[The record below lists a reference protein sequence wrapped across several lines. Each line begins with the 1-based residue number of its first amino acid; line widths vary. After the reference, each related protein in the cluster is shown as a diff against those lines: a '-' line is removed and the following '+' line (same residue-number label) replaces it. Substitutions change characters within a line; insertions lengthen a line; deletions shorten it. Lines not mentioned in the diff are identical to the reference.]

1 MGTLFTPASLI
12 VNSTKDD
19 GADIDNDDD
28 DDDDDHELSL
38 LLFVQS
44 LQVMVLKLKKLNNSK
59 VDNNVHRHHVR

>member
-1 MGTLFTPASLI
+1 MGTLFTAASLI

-28 DDDDDHELSL
+28 DDDDQELSL

>member
-12 VNSTKDD
+12 VNSTKYD

-28 DDDDDHELSL
+28 DDDDQELSL